1 MLRRMRFRNIPLTL
15 AMVSCTC
22 LPAMRGE
29 HSSDT
34 SAKGAPVPSVSLPLE
49 SFGYRPKLNAMALRA
64 GYTSATVSFIDND
77 HVLLTYSARKL
88 LKRSPDQREG
98 DDDHAVRAEV
108 VHLPDGKV
116 VRETEWIMHDR
127 APYIWPLGSGRF
139 LLRERGD
146 LYMLDPMHGS
156 DAKTLEKQLLIRSED
171 EIETIQFS
179 PSHDLLLVET
189 SPAMKVGDD
198 PDEKKDRPVS
208 AKFYRIS
215 TAADGSLRLS
225 SRGEAV
231 ARDAFSIA
239 FTSTGVLQTVKE
251 DRTHWGFDFHP
262 FVGKSMELAGFTS
275 TCRPHSIFVSD
286 AEFFAYGC
294 RGGDDRR
301 LLGGFNLLAEAKWV
315 FTLDDPP
322 LWLAVDTAPANGR
335 FAVRSTLTTSP
346 AQDTDRL
353 DHDEIRGEEV
363 RVYGSREGEELL
375 RVVCSPA
382 QRPGGNFALSPDGLK
397 LAVLAET
404 NLQIYNLPPISPE
417 DRKLHEREQAALQ
430 GLKAA
435 AEANIAAFLTRAEDS
450 PSGR

>member
-1 MLRRMRFRNIPLTL
+1 MLYRHISLTL
-15 AMVSCTC
+15 VTSVCAC
-22 LPAMRGE
+22 LPMSRAE
-29 HSSDT
+29 D
-34 SAKGAPVPSVSLPLE
+34 AGASKALAASFIALPLE
-49 SFGYRPKLNAMALRA
+49 NFGYRPTLNSMALRA
-64 GYTSATVSFIDND
+64 GYTSATISFIDND
-77 HVLLTYSARKL
+77 HVLLTFSARKL

-108 VHLPDGKV
+108 IHLPDGKV
-116 VRETEWIMHDR
+116 VRETEWRMHDR
-127 APYIWPLGSGRF
+127 APYLWPLANGRF

-146 LYMLDPMHGS
+146 LYTFDPLRGPGATFERQRLFHS
-156 DAKTLEKQLLIRSED
+156 TDD
-171 EIETIQFS
+171 IETIQFS
-179 PSHDLLLVET
+179 PSRDLLLVET
-189 SPAMKVGDD
+189 SPAPKVGDD
-198 PDEKKDRPVS
+198 VEEQKSRPVS
-208 AKFYRIS
+208 AKFYRVS
-215 TAADGSLRLS
+215 TDSAGGLRLV

-231 ARDAFSIA
+231 ARDPFTIA
-239 FTSTGVLQTVKE
+239 FTSTGVLETVRE

-262 FVGKSMELAGFTS
+262 FAGKNIELAGFTS

-322 LWLAVDTAPANGR
+322 LWLAVETAPANGR
-335 FAVRSTLTTSP
+335 FAVRSTLTTSQ
-346 AQDTDRL
+346 AQESDRL
-353 DHDEIRGEEV
+353 DHDEIRAEEV
-363 RVYGSREGEELL
+363 RVYGSRQGEELL

-404 NLQIYNLPPISPE
+404 NLRVYSLPPISSE
-417 DRKLHEREQAALQ
+417 DRKLHEREQAALG

-435 AEANIAAFLTRAEDS
+435 ADANIAAFLTRSDT
-450 PSGR
+450 PGTK

>member
-1 MLRRMRFRNIPLTL
+1 
-15 AMVSCTC
+15 
-22 LPAMRGE
+22 
-29 HSSDT
+29 
-34 SAKGAPVPSVSLPLE
+34 
-49 SFGYRPKLNAMALRA
+49 MALRA

-77 HVLLTYSARKL
+77 HVLLTYSARRL

-98 DDDHAVRAEV
+98 DDDHAVQADV

-116 VRETEWIMHDR
+116 VRQVEWRMHDR
-127 APYIWPLGSGRF
+127 APYLWSLGNGRF

-146 LYMLDPMHGS
+146 LYTIDPLGGK
-156 DAKTLEKQLLIRSED
+156 DGTGLEKRLLIHSED
-171 EIETIQFS
+171 DIETIQFS

-198 PDEKKDRPVS
+198 PDEQKSRPVS
-208 AKFYRIS
+208 AKFYRIWTDNS
-215 TAADGSLRLS
+215 GSLRLT

-231 ARDAFSIA
+231 ARDAFSIS

-262 FVGKSMELAGFTS
+262 FVGKSIELAGFTS
-275 TCRPHSIFVSD
+275 TCRPHSVFVSD

-301 LLGGFNLLAEAKWV
+301 LLGGFNLLGDAKWV

-335 FAVRSTLTTSP
+335 FAVRSTLTNSP
-346 AQDTDRL
+346 AQESDRL
-353 DHDEIRGEEV
+353 NHDEIRGEEV

-382 QRPGGNFALSPDGLK
+382 QRPGGNFSLSPDGLK

-404 NLQIYNLPPISPE
+404 NLQVYTLPSISAE
-417 DRKLHEREQAALQ
+417 DRKLHEREQTALQ

-435 AEANIAAFLTRAEDS
+435 ADANIAAFLTRAEDG
-450 PSGR
+450 SGGR

>member
-1 MLRRMRFRNIPLTL
+1 MQFRNISLTL
-15 AMVSCTC
+15 ALAGFAC
-22 LPAMRGE
+22 LPPARAE
-29 HSSDT
+29 VD
-34 SAKGAPVPSVSLPLE
+34 SAAKPLPVPSVSLPLE
-49 SFGYRPKLNAMALRA
+49 NFGYRPKLNAMALRA

-77 HVLLTYSARKL
+77 HVLLTFSARKL
-88 LKRSPDQREG
+88 LTRSPDQRES

-108 VHLPDGKV
+108 IHLPDGKV
-116 VRETEWIMHDR
+116 VREAEWRMHDR
-127 APYIWPLGSGRF
+127 APYLWSLGNGKF

-146 LYMLDPMHGS
+146 LYTVDPLRGDATTIARQRLFRS
-156 DAKTLEKQLLIRSED
+156 DD
-171 EIETIQFS
+171 DIETIQFS
-179 PSHDLLLVET
+179 PSHDLMLVET
-189 SPAMKVGDD
+189 SPPLKVGDD

-208 AKFYRIS
+208 AKFYRIA
-215 TAADGSLRLS
+215 TDDTGNVRLI

-262 FVGKSMELAGFTS
+262 FVGKNIELAGFTS
-275 TCRPHSIFVSD
+275 TCRPRSIFVSD

-322 LWLAVDTAPANGR
+322 LWLAVDAAPANGR
-335 FAVRSTLTTSP
+335 FAVRSTLTTS
-346 AQDTDRL
+346 AVQEADRL
-353 DHDEIRGEEV
+353 GNDEIRGEEV

-375 RVVCSPA
+375 RVMTSPA

-404 NLQIYNLPPISPE
+404 NLQVYRLPPISAE

-435 AEANIAAFLTRAEDS
+435 ANANIAAFLSRPDDS
-450 PSGR
+450 ASKP